1 MIWGEV
7 INSVRSL
14 HLKLVQEFGVDPK
27 VFTRDIELNLSGIPF
42 PESED
47 DFEEWDEL
55 PLPPELTDVIP
66 LNSVERALVEGP
78 ILPIQKV
85 KFHSKSEID
94 TLFGAILRLEKEW
107 CEKAKILSA
116 DKLLFIENDCTLQA
130 LRLSAKA
137 GLSRLSAVKSV

>member
-14 HLKLVQEFGVDPK
+14 HLKLVQEFGLDPK
-27 VFTRDIELNLSGIPF
+27 HFLRDVDLNLSGIPF

-47 DFEEWDEL
+47 DFEEWSEF
-55 PLPPELTDVIP
+55 PLPESLTDVIP
-66 LNSVERALVEGP
+66 LHSVERALVEGP

-85 KFHSKSEID
+85 RFHSKND
-94 TLFGAILRLEKEW
+94 VDMLFGAILRLEKEW
-107 CEKAKILSA
+107 MDKTKTTSA

-130 LRLSAKA
+130 LRVSAKA
-137 GLSRLSAVKSV
+137 GLSKLSAVRSI